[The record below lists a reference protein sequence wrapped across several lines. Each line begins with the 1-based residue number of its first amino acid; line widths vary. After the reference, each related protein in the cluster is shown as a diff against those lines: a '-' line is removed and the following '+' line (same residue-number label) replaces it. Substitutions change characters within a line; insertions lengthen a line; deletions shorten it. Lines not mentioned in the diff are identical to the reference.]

1 MNDQLKALIREGREA
16 LGSRVEIDEMEL
28 DDE

>member
-16 LGSRVEIDEMEL
+16 LGSRVEV
-28 DDE
+28 DDMDFDD